1 MVKCPVCQKGEIVT
15 ERITEES
22 TVYSMGHESQDSPR
36 VVEMEFYEHKE
47 TVDILD
53 EEVYCT
59 NCKTSFEH
67 EVSNDTE
74 YYITANLE
82 KVVLK

>member
-1 MVKCPVCQKGEIVT
+1 MVECPVCQKGEIVT

-47 TVDILD
+47 TVDI
-53 EEVYCT
+53 
-59 NCKTSFEH
+59 
-67 EVSNDTE
+67 
-74 YYITANLE
+74 
-82 KVVLK
+82 